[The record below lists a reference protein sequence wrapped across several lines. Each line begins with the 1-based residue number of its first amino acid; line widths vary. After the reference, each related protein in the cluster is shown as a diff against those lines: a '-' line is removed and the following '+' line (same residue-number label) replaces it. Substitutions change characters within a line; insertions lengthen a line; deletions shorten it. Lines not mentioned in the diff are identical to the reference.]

1 MSRPSSGW
9 ADWVAVT
16 VLALGPADAA
26 LAYCRTAAC
35 EDGVGARC
43 EPAQASDC
51 GKPIAW
57 PSSCVGYVL
66 QEDASS
72 QIDLESVRPLVKQ
85 AFDAWVLADC
95 GSGEPGV
102 TAEDLGDVACS
113 EIGYDPETKNAN
125 IIIFRDDSWPYG
137 GNATLAL
144 TTVTYAVDSGEIRD
158 ADLEINSDQVTFSTS
173 DDSVN
178 VDFLSIMTHEAG
190 HFLGLAHSPTPGAT
204 MVVEY
209 PPESITLRTL
219 EADDVAGIC
228 AIYPPGNPA
237 TCESTPVNGLGD
249 DCAEPAEVEADGC
262 SCNSARSSSALPL
275 GGALVALAATVRRA
289 RRRRPN
295 ADESVRRKRAQ
306 PR

>member
-1 MSRPSSGW
+1 MSRPASGW
-9 ADWVAVT
+9 AQWGAAA
-16 VLALGPADAA
+16 VLALGPADVA

-35 EDGVGARC
+35 EDGVGAQC
-43 EPAQASDC
+43 EPAQESDC
-51 GKPIAW
+51 GKPIFW

-72 QIDLESVRPLVKQ
+72 QIDLEAARPLVKQ

-95 GSGEPGV
+95 GGDRPAVS
-102 TAEDLGDVACS
+102 TEDLGDVTCS

-125 IIIFRDDSWPYG
+125 IIIFRDESWPYG

-173 DDSVN
+173 EDSVS

-190 HFLGLAHSPTPGAT
+190 HILGLAHSPSPGAT

-209 PPESITLRTL
+209 PPESVTLRTL

-228 AIYPPGNPA
+228 AVYPPGTEA
-237 TCESTPVNGLGD
+237 VCDSSPVNGLSD
-249 DCAEPAEVEADGC
+249 DCAEPAEVEAEGC
-262 SCNSARSSSALPL
+262 TCNSSQRSSSLPV
-275 GGALVALAATVRRA
+275 GGLMLALAAGLRRVRRSAAGA
-289 RRRRPN
+289 R
-295 ADESVRRKRAQ
+295 S
-306 PR
+306 

>member
-1 MSRPSSGW
+1 M
-9 ADWVAVT
+9 
-16 VLALGPADAA
+16 
-26 LAYCRTAAC
+26 
-35 EDGVGARC
+35 
-43 EPAQASDC
+43 
-51 GKPIAW
+51 
-57 PSSCVGYVL
+57 GYVL

-85 AFDAWVLADC
+85 AFDSWVLADC

-228 AIYPPGNPA
+228 AIDPPGNPA
-237 TCESTPVNGLGD
+237 TCDSAPVNGLGD

-275 GGALVALAATVRRA
+275 GGALVALAVTVRCA